1 MRRFRGEGLN
11 KVDIKGRVS
20 IPALFR
26 RVIEVC
32 DPAWT
37 DGLQPEL
44 VIVYGD
50 SRKNFLECYTID
62 AIDEVDQ
69 KISDLPRGQFN
80 EKC

>member
-11 KVDIKGRVS
+11 KVDSKGRVS

-26 RVIEVC
+26 RVIESC
-32 DPAWT
+32 DPGWT

-50 SRKNFLECYTID
+50 YRQTVLQCYTIH
-62 AIDEVDQ
+62 AINAVNQ
-69 KISDLPRGQFN
+69 
-80 EKC
+80 